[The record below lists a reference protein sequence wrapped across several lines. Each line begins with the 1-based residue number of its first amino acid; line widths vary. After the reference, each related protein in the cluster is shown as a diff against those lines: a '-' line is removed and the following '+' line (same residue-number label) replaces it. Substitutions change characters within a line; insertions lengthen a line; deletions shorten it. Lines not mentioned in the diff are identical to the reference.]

1 MSADNMNPMH
11 EKANNPQEEVI
22 DLRLYLD
29 LLNKYKW
36 RIIFLA
42 LFVSGLAAIYAMN
55 LTPIYRATATLL
67 IEAKE
72 NKAVSFEEIVG
83 INSNRTEFY
92 LTQIE
97 LLKSDQI
104 AITVIERLN
113 LKNNPAFIDAES
125 ISTNDKASVST
136 TIRESVPFL
145 PAEQAGAPASEE
157 DIAVRQMN
165 TMVSAFAQKLSIS
178 PVNKTQLVNISFESS
193 NPKLAAQIANMVGDV
208 YIEQYLSAKMATI
221 QEAATWLT
229 TRLTDLRIQLD
240 ASEKKLQTYREK
252 ENLIDVQGVLGLV
265 SLELQQTSKQLVE
278 ALSLIHI

>member
-22 DLRLYLD
+22 DFRLYLD

-36 RIIFLA
+36 RIMFLA

-145 PAEQAGAPASEE
+145 PVEQASAPVSEE

-165 TMVSAFAQKLSIS
+165 TMVSEFAKKLSIS

-208 YIEQYLSAKMATI
+208 YIEQYLSAKMTTI

-265 SLELQQTSKQLVE
+265 SLELQQTSKQ
-278 ALSLIHI
+278 